1 MAEADSVGLDLGL
14 RVCIPNKSQ
23 MIPVVLVRES
33 LFE

>member
-14 RVCIPNKSQ
+14 RVCIPDKSQ
-23 MIPVVLVRES
+23 VVPVALVLGS

>member
-1 MAEADSVGLDLGL
+1 MAEAVSVGLDLGL

-23 MIPVVLVRES
+23 VIPVALGLGS